1 MGITVNQSE
10 TLGTGIVVNDYYV
23 SLGHHSINIEK
34 RKDRNKRMV
43 GNNLV
48 TEYVTYYTTRATFY
62 KWISKDARDTGS
74 DSFGTVNINIKS
86 ETPPTENVYDILYT
100 ELKKNFENYNDS
112 M

>member
-1 MGITVNQSE
+1 MGITVNQHE

-62 KWISKDARDTGS
+62 KWISKDARDAGS
-74 DSFGTVNINIKS
+74 DTFGNVNITVKS
-86 ETPPTENVYDILYT
+86 ETPPTENIYDILYT